1 LIEIRG
7 IDLSE
12 NADQRRYH
20 RDGQAVK
27 GYAQHVIAGLML
39 KEKEGT
45 KTLAFCLKFDTG
57 PPFNPP
63 EPAG

>member
-1 LIEIRG
+1 
-7 IDLSE
+7 LSE

-27 GYAQHVIAGLML
+27 GYAQHVIAGLIL
-39 KEKEGT
+39 KEKLGT
-45 KTLAFCLKFDTG
+45 KTLAFCLKFATG